1 MLRYLFYIPEE
12 IEGREISARFRQGQL
27 YIPRFY
33 KDMFDINEGDYFILK
48 VINRSHAK
56 MKHKPI
62 QKVDK
67 PEKIDK
73 LQKEDSKVL
82 ADPYAKP
89 FKFSDKDD
97 DINWEEEE

>member
-1 MLRYLFYIPEE
+1 MPEE

-27 YIPRFY
+27 YIPKFY

-62 QKVDK
+62 QKG
-67 PEKIDK
+67 DK

-82 ADPYAKP
+82 ADPYANQ
-89 FKFSDKDD
+89 FKLRDKDD